1 MARVLRWW
9 LSPVCALAL
18 SAWVAC
24 AKDDQPNL
32 PTPPVSGGSGI
43 HDTNTDTHSS
53 GVKDAG
59 ADARVDA
66 GDAAVPASSCE
77 RVVAMG
83 DTTGDTINYTAISAP
98 VDFIVTRQAELWSND
113 CSDPKLSIELSD
125 GVCPDGFGHQLTLSF
140 DLNDI
145 ADGAIHVG
153 NNAVYAETESTSI
166 DVRYVRPDSLDVYGT
181 WGSCNGA
188 SGQLVFDNPPDVT
201 AGAYFTARFDL
212 DLTPCGDVST
222 PVTQTVSGAFRIQLR
237 YQLSEFCP
245 RAM

>member
-1 MARVLRWW
+1 MASVLRWW
-9 LSPVCALAL
+9 LSPVCALAF
-18 SAWVAC
+18 VAC

-43 HDTNTDTHSS
+43 HDTNNGTSSS

-59 ADARVDA
+59 PDAWVDA

-83 DTTGDTINYTAISAP
+83 DTTGDAIVATAISTP
-98 VDFIVTRQAELWSND
+98 TDFMVTRQAEVWSND
-113 CSDPKLSIELSD
+113 CTDPKLTLELSD
-125 GVCPDGFGHQLTLSF
+125 GVCPDGFGHQLTITF

-153 NNAVYAETESTSI
+153 NNAVYAETESSSI
-166 DVRYVRPDSLDVYGT
+166 DVHYVRPDTLDPYGS

-188 SGQLVFDNPPDVT
+188 SGQVVFDMPPDPT
-201 AGAYFTARFDL
+201 AGAIFNARFDL

-222 PVTQTVSGAFRIQLR
+222 PVVETVSGAFRIELR

-245 RAM
+245 TSM